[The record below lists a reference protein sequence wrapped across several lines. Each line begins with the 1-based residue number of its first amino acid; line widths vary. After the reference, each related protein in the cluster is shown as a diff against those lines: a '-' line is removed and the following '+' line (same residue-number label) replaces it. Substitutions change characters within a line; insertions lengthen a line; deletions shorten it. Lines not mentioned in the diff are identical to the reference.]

1 MKKTILP
8 LFLTIAGVACL
19 TACHH
24 DTLEDRAEKEAT
36 EFTKRY
42 CPTPFTDNQ
51 RTDSVTFTRADKSFH
66 YYYTLRDV
74 ADNVEIIKQN
84 KAQLIRAL
92 QEELDK
98 NTQSKSYKEAGFTFH
113 YVFRSA
119 TTGKTLLEQKL
130 KGKK

>member
-1 MKKTILP
+1 M
-8 LFLTIAGVACL
+8 
-19 TACHH
+19 
-24 DTLEDRAEKEAT
+24 
-36 EFTKRY
+36 
-42 CPTPFTDNQ
+42 
-51 RTDSVTFTRADKSFH
+51 
-66 YYYTLRDV
+66 
-74 ADNVEIIKQN
+74 ADNVDIIKQN